1 MILRYSPR
9 YYADVQHFLTDR
21 EAPELDLVALRRI
34 EDQLQQHPRIGE
46 LYRGDI
52 RRRYLPRLR
61 SHLYYRYR
69 PRLQRIELL
78 RLWPAYRLPPI

>member
-1 MILRYSPR
+1 MIIQQFPAFNR
-9 YYADVQHFLTDR
+9 DVVQLLLERIDPDR
-21 EAPELDLVALRRI
+21 DLALIQAAVR
-34 EDQLQQHPRIGE
+34 QLENHPRIGE